1 MPNQLEVYKCL
12 ICGNIV
18 EVLHGGGA
26 SLVCCSQDMDLMA
39 ENTTDAATEKHVPVI
54 TVSGSSVHVQVGSVA
69 HPMLDEHYIEWI
81 ELVADGKSYTQF
93 LMPGDAPEATFEVA
107 GTGTSNLSVREYC
120 NLHGHWS
127 AKG

>member
-1 MPNQLEVYKCL
+1 MPKQLEVYKCL

-18 EVLHGGGA
+18 EVLHGAGGTLA
-26 SLVCCSQDMDLMA
+26 CCGQGMTLMA

-54 TVSGSSVHVQVGSVA
+54 NVSGNTIKVQVGSVA
-69 HPMLDEHYIEWI
+69 HPMQDEHYIEWI

-93 LMPGDAPEATFEVA
+93 LKPGEAPEATFEVA
-107 GTGTSNLSVREYC
+107 AAKNISVREYC
-120 NLHGHWS
+120 NLHGHWA

>member
-39 ENTTDAATEKHVPVI
+39 ENTTDAATEI
-54 TVSGSSVHVQVGSVA
+54 
-69 HPMLDEHYIEWI
+69 
-81 ELVADGKSYTQF
+81 
-93 LMPGDAPEATFEVA
+93 
-107 GTGTSNLSVREYC
+107 GTGFGGFCIIDTTVFYFGGL
-120 NLHGHWS
+120 WS
-127 AKG
+127 KAEHKHIPDNINKSSINRYLPVNAKS